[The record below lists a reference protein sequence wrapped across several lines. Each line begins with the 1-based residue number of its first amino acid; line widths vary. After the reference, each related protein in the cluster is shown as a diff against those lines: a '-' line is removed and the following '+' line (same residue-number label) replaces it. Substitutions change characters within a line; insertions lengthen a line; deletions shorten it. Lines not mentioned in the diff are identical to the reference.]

1 MSVELEEPL
10 VQEEQEQA
18 ALASGIHGELAVALS
33 SYIFNFVRP
42 RKLGRVFDGRT
53 SFAIDPNAPRKT
65 KEPDVSFV
73 TIERLPHSKDEVL
86 TVVPDLAIEIVTN
99 TNEWE
104 GVIVSIEFYL
114 QVGVRLVWLVDAIT
128 QNVLVFT
135 PETGLTEQEPLWG
148 NDELDGAPVLPGFKL
163 KVSEIFDTVLP

>member
-1 MSVELEEPL
+1 MLVELDEPV
-10 VQEEQEQA
+10 VQEEQEQE

-73 TIERLPHSKDEVL
+73 VIERLPQNKDEAV
-86 TVVPDLAIEIVTN
+86 TVVPDLAIEIISGTDDWK
-99 TNEWE
+99 E
-104 GVIVSIEFYL
+104 IVSKVDFYL
-114 QVGVRLVWLVDAIT
+114 QVGVRLIWLVDPYT
-128 QNVLVFT
+128 QSVFVFT
-135 PETGLTEQEPLWG
+135 PETGLTLQPRRG
-148 NDELDGAPVLPGFKL
+148 DDELDGAPVLPGFKL
-163 KVSEIFDTVLP
+163 KVNEIFETVLP